1 MTRPAI
7 EVADIVRRKGKQFL
21 ERFKAVLSYQQ
32 LKAYRAVKR
41 CRTAALGGHRDKC
54 EDCTVRST
62 LLVQLMPIRCCPKC
76 QAQARR
82 RWLQIQQRDLLNT
95 NYFHVVFTLPHELNP
110 LALTSRRPLLDLL
123 FDASSQTLLEVAAD
137 PKRLGAEIGF
147 LSILHTW
154 RSNLLPHYHIHCV
167 VPGGGLSADHQ
178 RWIHTSHPMFL
189 LPVPVL
195 RTVFRKKFLAG
206 LVTSTARA
214 CSTSEARRSLHDPA
228 SFEQLIEK
236 LGNKNWYVYA
246 KPPFGGPE
254 HVLRYLGRYTHRMAI
269 SNHRITGFD
278 GERVSFRWRDY
289 AHGGKQR
296 VMTLDAVNFLCRF
309 FLHVLPKGFV
319 RIRRYGLLSNRFR
332 KQLLP
337 LARTLLAQQGR
348 EPLPLPPC
356 LIALPGTAPVA
367 EKPCASSSA
376 SPPQN
381 SISQAS
387 IPHEHRR
394 QHAPTACSLHVS
406 TPVCASRSEQLRR
419 YAHSH
424 PEIAACKSPCPT
436 GSKLS
441 IINDEKPA
449 PGITHRKS
457 KSYSISIIPVRITA
471 TAVRLRL
478 PSYLLIENA
487 SQPHLPSRSC
497 RARDVSDV
505 G

>member
-7 EVADIVRRKGKQFL
+7 EMADIVRRKGKQFL
-21 ERFKAVLSYQQ
+21 QRFKAVLSYQQ

-54 EDCTVRST
+54 EDCSYEAPFSYNSCRS
-62 LLVQLMPIRCCPKC
+62 RCCPKC

-82 RWLQIQQRDLLNT
+82 RWLQVQQRDLVNT

-110 LALTSRRPLLDLL
+110 LALTSRTPLLNLL

-154 RSNLLPHYHIHCV
+154 GSNLLPHYHIHAV

-178 RWIHTSHPMFL
+178 HWIHTRHPMFL

-206 LVTSTARA
+206 LCHLYRKGLLKLGGSAA
-214 CSTSEARRSLHDPA
+214 ALGDPA
-228 SFEQLIEK
+228 SFQQLINK
-236 LGNKNWYVYA
+236 LGKKKWYVHA
-246 KPPFGGPE
+246 EPPFGGPE

-269 SNHRITGFD
+269 SNHRITAFD
-278 GERVSFRWRDY
+278 GERVSFLWRDY

-296 VMTLDAVNFLCRF
+296 IMTLDAVNFLCRF

-337 LARTLLAQQGR
+337 LARTLLAEQGR
-348 EPLPLPPC
+348 EPLPLPP
-356 LIALPGTAPVA
+356 LPDCAPWHCPRCGKAMRVVERFTAA
-367 EKPCASSSA
+367 ELYFAGFDSS
-376 SPPQN
+376 
-381 SISQAS
+381 
-387 IPHEHRR
+387 
-394 QHAPTACSLHVS
+394 
-406 TPVCASRSEQLRR
+406 
-419 YAHSH
+419 
-424 PEIAACKSPCPT
+424 
-436 GSKLS
+436 
-441 IINDEKPA
+441 
-449 PGITHRKS
+449 
-457 KSYSISIIPVRITA
+457 
-471 TAVRLRL
+471 
-478 PSYLLIENA
+478 
-487 SQPHLPSRSC
+487 
-497 RARDVSDV
+497 
-505 G
+505 